1 MGSSVVL
8 STNLNSRQFPV
19 GRNCHG
25 DVVVKFCQ
33 LVSILYRSVRCF
45 YFFGVC
51 SEINSVFNLHIRG
64 IIFLVVPFVFTC
76 LGSLNLLKMP
86 NSVGCLPF
94 FFLGRKLLASFE
106 VFSSYTSH
114 SLKLMGFLLKL
125 QLWNDGS

>member
-45 YFFGVC
+45 CLFGGGGC
-51 SEINSVFNLHIRG
+51 SEINSISYLHIRG

-76 LGSLNLLKMP
+76 LGKFESFEDAKFSWLLA
-86 NSVGCLPF
+86 F
-94 FFLGRKLLASFE
+94 FFPWEKTTGII
-106 VFSSYTSH
+106 
-114 SLKLMGFLLKL
+114 
-125 QLWNDGS
+125 

>member
-45 YFFGVC
+45 CLFGGGGKKMETETAV
-51 SEINSVFNLHIRG
+51 SRGAQLFEENSTGV
-64 IIFLVVPFVFTC
+64 
-76 LGSLNLLKMP
+76 
-86 NSVGCLPF
+86 
-94 FFLGRKLLASFE
+94 
-106 VFSSYTSH
+106 
-114 SLKLMGFLLKL
+114 
-125 QLWNDGS
+125 